1 MMDCHTHWNTSSLWA
16 VKSSPIRF
24 APLAPPFFLSHSA
37 PSPSLLPHTN
47 PAPPPLPPVSSHCA
61 PSPSLHSTVEVQR
74 RIYIVTEVKC
84 VLASVYASVVFFSP
98 SSLFS
103 SPSISFILFLLI
115 FFLFFL
121 VSPPFPPPSPP
132 PPSSLHANSQGVLDL
147 LANRCLA
154 QGTNAWTDVDH
165 TCYTVSTAGSE
176 GFLNLLPIYLE
187 HVLYPTLTVSGNK
200 A

>member
-47 PAPPPLPPVSSHCA
+47 PAPPSILQWRSKDVYSYRSKMC
-61 PSPSLHSTVEVQR
+61 T
-74 RIYIVTEVKC
+74 
-84 VLASVYASVVFFSP
+84 SVYGSVVFFSP

-187 HVLYPTLTVSGNK
+187 HVLYPTLTVSGLDTRT
-200 A
+200 